1 MKSYPS
7 FFLLAALVS
16 FPQLSETIYTPS
28 LPELTKYFSTS
39 ANMMQHSLSVY
50 FLGFALGVF
59 CFGRLC
65 DLIGRKRSMLCGLCI
80 YVVGSLFCA
89 LSSNIILFL
98 LARILQAFGAAVGS
112 VVTQTMLRDLYTG
125 EERGRIF
132 SKLTAVIAFAPAM
145 GPFIGSQL
153 SYAFSPHVNFW
164 FLFVLGMMLL
174 FTSSAKLSETMPTMA
189 KTDILPLLKRMIR
202 DPFILFISFFI
213 AAHNGIL
220 FGLHAEAP
228 FILIDILHMSPSN
241 YGLIG
246 LILGSSVFIGSNIN
260 TRLLRRYSPFALN
273 AVGTT
278 LMFFSFALLVAI
290 LPLFSALNPSV
301 ALTVFLVL
309 VGVSIVGMGISLPN
323 CLSVALKDYRHA
335 AGSAG
340 AILGL
345 IYYVMIGGLMAI
357 MSTIHNGTIW
367 PMPIYFLILSALL
380 VAGSLVL
387 SRREAQPVKAR

>member
-65 DLIGRKRSMLCGLCI
+65 DLIGRKQSMLIGLVI
-80 YVVGSLFCA
+80 YIFGSALCLF
-89 LSSNIILFL
+89 SPNIFFFL
-98 LARILQAFGAAVGS
+98 TARILQAFGAAVGS
-112 VVTQTMLRDLYTG
+112 VVTQTMLRDLYVG
-125 EERGRIF
+125 EERAKMF

-153 SYAFSPHVNFW
+153 SYAFSPHMNFW
-164 FLFVLGMMLL
+164 FLFALGVVLLVVSG
-174 FTSSAKLSETMPTMA
+174 SKLTETMPPME
-189 KTDILPLLKRMIR
+189 KTNIMPLFARMIR
-202 DPFILFISFFI
+202 DPYILLMSFFI

-228 FILIDILHMSPSN
+228 FILIDMLQMAPSD

-246 LILGSSVFIGSNIN
+246 LILGSSVFLGSIIN
-260 TRLLRRYSPFALN
+260 TRALRRYSPFALN
-273 AVGTT
+273 AFGTVIM
-278 LMFFSFALLVAI
+278 LLACVLLVASLPTI
-290 LPLFSALNPSV
+290 LTLDAFA
-301 ALTVFLVL
+301 ARCWFLLL
-309 VGVSIVGMGISLPN
+309 VGVCIVGMGISLPN
-323 CLSVALKDYRHA
+323 CLSMALKDYRNA

-345 IYYVMIGGLMAI
+345 IYYVMLGGLMAI
-357 MSTIHNGTIW
+357 LSTIHDGTIW
-367 PMPIYFLILSALL
+367 PLPIYFAVLSSVLVIGSALL
-380 VAGSLVL
+380 QK
-387 SRREAQPVKAR
+387 RETELVKA